1 MYVGRFA
8 PTPSGPLHIGSI
20 TTAIASFCD
29 AKKNSGK
36 WLIRFDDLDQ
46 QRSKVAFA
54 SDILRTLE
62 SFSLIWD
69 DTPSY
74 QSKNNSLYSE
84 WLSSPAILQNTY
96 FCECSRKTIKD
107 KTPDFTDEPVYL
119 GSCRDKNINPK
130 NAHNIRFKLQNSQVI
145 SINDLI
151 LGEVTENLSA
161 TSGDFVIAK
170 PTGYVTYHLAS
181 VIDDHSHG
189 VTHIIRGYDLLRS
202 SLRQVLLQQNLR
214 LTLPAY
220 AHLPLVKNSLGQKL
234 SKQNKAEPVDV
245 RLKSLIFFE
254 ALNFLGQNPPAH
266 LKNDDVE
273 SIKNWAIANW
283 QLEKVKA

>member
-46 QRSKVAFA
+46 QRTNDAFA

-74 QSKNNSLYSE
+74 QSKRNSLYSE

-107 KTPDFTDEPVYL
+107 NNPDFIDEPIYP
-119 GSCRDKNINPK
+119 GSCRDKNIDPK
-130 NAHNIRFKLQNSQVI
+130 DSHNIRFKLRNSQVI
-145 SINDLI
+145 TINDLI
-151 LGEVTENLSA
+151 LGEVNENLSA

-170 PTGYVTYHLAS
+170 PNGYVTYHLAS
-181 VIDDHSHG
+181 VIDDHTYG
-189 VTHIIRGYDLLRS
+189 VTHVMRGYDLLRS
-202 SLRQVLLQQNLR
+202 SLRQILLQKNLG

-220 AHLPLVKNSLGQKL
+220 AHLPLVKNSFGQKL

-254 ALNFLGQNPPAH
+254 ALNFLGQNPPTY
-266 LKNDDVE
+266 LKDEDVE
-273 SIKNWAIANW
+273 SIKNWAISNW

>member
-46 QRSKVAFA
+46 QRSKVAFE
-54 SDILRTLE
+54 SEILRNLE
-62 SFSLIWD
+62 SFSLIFD
-69 DTPSY
+69 DNPSY
-74 QSKNNSLYSE
+74 QSKNNSSYSE

-181 VIDDHSHG
+181 VIDDYSHG
-189 VTHIIRGYDLLRS
+189 VTHVMRGYDLLRS

-254 ALNFLGQNPPAH
+254 ALNFLGQNPPAC
-266 LKNDDVE
+266 LKDDDVE

-283 QLEKVKA
+283 QLDKVKA